1 MSSKTWDYIAKIVM
15 IGDSACGKSSL
26 TVRLTDNTFSDTHDV
41 TIAAEIG
48 SKIVPVDDSIFIK
61 LQIWDTAGQEHY
73 RAVTRSYFRNATG
86 CLLVYDVTR
95 RETFNHVQEW
105 LADLRAQAD
114 PEICV
119 LLVGNKCD
127 LSDTQRQV
135 SVQEAREWAAANG
148 LMDFVETS
156 AKTGDRVEEAYLQV
170 AREIYYKIK
179 GGKFD
184 INDRTH
190 GIKINNTKYGSQT
203 VGINLESKSHGDL
216 KVKGKCC

>member
-26 TVRLTDNTFSDTHDV
+26 TVRLTDNTFSENHDV

-48 SKIVPVDDSIFIK
+48 SKIVPVDDNVYIK

-95 RETFNHVQEW
+95 RDTFLHVQEW

-135 SVQEAREWAAANG
+135 SIQEAREWALANG

-184 INDRTH
+184 VNDKTH
-190 GIKINNTKYGSQT
+190 GIKINSAKYGNSNGLNLDANSQND
-203 VGINLESKSHGDL
+203 VGA
-216 KVKGKCC
+216 KGRCC

>member
-1 MSSKTWDYIAKIVM
+1 MASKTWDYIAKIVM

-26 TVRLTDNTFSDTHDV
+26 TIRLTDNTFNEVHDV

-48 SKIVPVDDSIFIK
+48 SKIVPVDEGVFIK

-95 RETFNHVQEW
+95 RETFEHVQEW

-114 PEICV
+114 PEISV

-127 LSDTQRQV
+127 LADSQRQV
-135 SVQEAREWAAANG
+135 SVAEAREWAAANG

-179 GGKFD
+179 GGRFD
-184 INDRTH
+184 LADKAH
-190 GIKINNTKYGSQT
+190 GIKINQAKYQG
-203 VGINLESKSHGDL
+203 GLAADDAGA
-216 KVKGKCC
+216 GRRCC

>member
-1 MSSKTWDYIAKIVM
+1 MNSKTWDYIAKIVM

-26 TVRLTDNTFSDTHDV
+26 TVRLTDNTFSETHDV

-48 SKIVPVDDSIFIK
+48 SKIVPVDDNVFIK

-95 RETFNHVQEW
+95 RDTFLHVQEW

-148 LMDFVETS
+148 LLDFVETS

-179 GGKFD
+179 AGKFD
-184 INDRTH
+184 LNDKAH
-190 GIKINNTKYGSQT
+190 GIKINSSKHNGANA
-203 VGINLESKSHGDL
+203 GLNLDSSNEIKSSGR
-216 KVKGKCC
+216 CC